1 MFYWPRNS
9 IANLQFSTVWYACLI
24 KLLFIHKGRYNT
36 PSINVMKYQI
46 QNLYWLKFNT
56 KKMEVVLDR
65 YNRNYLYWNSP
76 NYLSQFPHSLMI
88 QMVMVNKD
96 SNILYPT
103 YFSKLQCKLYYVN
116 IFRHICTLFN
126 YSIFINTSRFKQCCL
141 ILRNISQYFLWN
153 P

>member
-9 IANLQFSTVWYACLI
+9 LANLQFLTVWYACLI

-36 PSINVMKYQI
+36 PSINIMKYQI

-76 NYLSQFPHSLMI
+76 NYLSQFPHFNTLLFDGISLASMGI
-88 QMVMVNKD
+88 LKENQISSSFSSVCLLFYNKICFFL
-96 SNILYPT
+96 SHWTWKIV
-103 YFSKLQCKLYYVN
+103 QW
-116 IFRHICTLFN
+116 IFEKKDQLTTFN
-126 YSIFINTSRFKQCCL
+126 NRQ
-141 ILRNISQYFLWN
+141 
-153 P
+153 

>member
-36 PSINVMKYQI
+36 PSINIMKYQI

-65 YNRNYLYWNSP
+65 YNRNYLYWNSS
-76 NYLSQFPHSLMI
+76 NYLNQFPHDPKWWWLIRI
-88 QMVMVNKD
+88 QTFYIQHISASCNVNCIM
-96 SNILYPT
+96 ST
-103 YFSKLQCKLYYVN
+103 YLD
-116 IFRHICTLFN
+116 IFAL
-126 YSIFINTSRFKQCCL
+126 YSII
-141 ILRNISQYFLWN
+141 QYLKIRQGSN
-153 P
+153 NVV